1 MIVNSFIIYC
11 LLNFYL
17 LAGNYFLKFFGPK
30 SICRNAMLSERIIAG
45 IFFANFFFLILN
57 FFLPIKSLF
66 ALIIFFLFSLF
77 ILFKYFFLIKRNFI
91 FFLIISIVFSPLS
104 TYMNPGYDGGLYHL
118 PFQKILQDQ
127 NIHFGLSNLHNRY
140 GLTGITNYFNS
151 FLWNKNF
158 ANILSSNQ
166 TILFLTFFLVIKD
179 NIKLNIGYLNVYIIC
194 AIFTFPLWY
203 RYAPLQYG
211 TVDIIFSIFVFI
223 HFLYLSKLIFKNYN
237 KHKNFAE
244 IFFIFCM
251 CAIFAFAIKPT
262 GLILIINL
270 IIVFLF
276 FYRKIYNSFKNFFF
290 ENFIFIIFF
299 IIWIIRNLIIS
310 GCFIYPIVLT
320 CFNFGWFDLQN
331 TLNINTSIKV
341 WNNQYSSLLVDNL
354 LKIYHNYIY
363 FFFISFLFLII
374 SYKFF
379 YTSIL
384 YFYKKYKNFLFSILV
399 TLFII
404 LLLRITELTNLEYLL
419 KKDKQSVEIFLIIK
433 NEFLYILLFFAISL
447 CILFLNFY
455 RNVNFFQKK
464 EISFKFYLPLILFT
478 ILFFFWVLNA
488 PHPRLGQFLLL
499 LFLPSLL
506 FTSVQFQ
513 NIKFN
518 KFSVYLIYISIIFL
532 IINLS
537 IFSNFKKIQYKDIF
551 FYQMS
556 IPETSVSK
564 RSNFGYGLANPED
577 DQCWAEPNCYP
588 YNDTFIY
595 KKFMYY
601 NFYKKLN

>member
-1 MIVNSFIIYC
+1 
-11 LLNFYL
+11 
-17 LAGNYFLKFFGPK
+17 
-30 SICRNAMLSERIIAG
+30 
-45 IFFANFFFLILN
+45 
-57 FFLPIKSLF
+57 
-66 ALIIFFLFSLF
+66 
-77 ILFKYFFLIKRNFI
+77 
-91 FFLIISIVFSPLS
+91 
-104 TYMNPGYDGGLYHL
+104 MNPGYDGGLYHL

-127 NIHFGLSNLHNRY
+127 NIHFGLSNVHNRY

-223 HFLYLSKLIFKNYN
+223 HFLYLSKLIFKNY
-237 KHKNFAE
+237 KKYKNFAE

-251 CAIFAFAIKPT
+251 CTIFAFAIKPT

-310 GCFIYPIVLT
+310 GCFIYPVVLT
-320 CFNFGWFDLQN
+320 CFNFDWFDLQN

-354 LKIYHNYIY
+354 LKIFHNYTY
-363 FFFISFLFLII
+363 FVLISFLFLII
-374 SYKFF
+374 FYKFF

-404 LLLRITELTNLEYLL
+404 LSLRVTELTNLEHLF

-433 NEFLYILLFFAISL
+433 NEFLYILLFFVISL
-447 CILFLNFY
+447 FILFLNSY
-455 RNVNFFQKK
+455 KNINFFQKK
-464 EISFKFYLPLILFT
+464 KINLKFYLPLIFFT
-478 ILFFFWVLNA
+478 ILFCFWFLNA

-499 LFLPSLL
+499 LFLPSIL
-506 FTSVQFQ
+506 FISVQCQ
-513 NIKFN
+513 NIKLS
-518 KFSVYLIYISIIFL
+518 KLSVNFIYISIIFL

-551 FYQMS
+551 FYQMY
-556 IPETSVSK
+556 IAEAGVSK
-564 RSNFGYGLANPED
+564 RSNFGYRLANPED

-588 YNDTFIY
+588 YDDTFIY
-595 KKFMYY
+595 KKFIYY